1 MTRTATRVLCR
12 STFLLAILVLA
23 IPVAG
28 PRAGSLAG
36 QVPDLAMTER
46 IKEEGMQRS
55 RALDLFHTLTDVYG
69 ARLSGSPEHTAAAE
83 WVRDRFDAWGLS
95 DARLEP
101 FEFGRGWSLRKLS
114 LEMTSP
120 RYMPLIGYPDAWS
133 PSVDGVLEGRVVYL
147 GDTSLEELQG
157 MSEKL
162 EGAIVFTH
170 GQQTEFR
177 DFDRPQPGLG
187 ERVRTGNPP
196 RLSSNPP
203 ASMREISPLLESA
216 GAGIRIRPT
225 TYRDGTVGGTG
236 NRNTP
241 PDAVP
246 SLTLSAEQYNMI
258 ARLSERGV
266 PVELRVELQT
276 DRDED
281 SRTWNVLAD
290 IPGTDPAVAEEVV
303 LVGAHLDSWH
313 TAVGATDN
321 GDGALAVI
329 EAARILAA
337 LDARPRRTIRFALWS
352 GEEQGLL
359 GARAYIEEHLQT
371 EEERSKLQVYL
382 NDDPGSGRSLGFYME
397 SNDAAKQ
404 IFDAWLEPLRDLDV
418 TMNVPMPIG
427 STDHVPFDR
436 EGLPAFNVIKDFDS
450 YDRRTRHTN
459 ADYGDRMTEDELIQ
473 QSVFLAHFAWQAAQM
488 EGRIPRVAR

>member
-1 MTRTATRVLCR
+1 MNPRITLRT
-12 STFLLAILVLA
+12 LLLSIPLIAM
-23 IPVAG
+23 PVAG
-28 PRAGSLAG
+28 
-36 QVPDLAMTER
+36 QIPDLAMTER

-55 RALDLFHTLTDVYG
+55 QALDLFHTLTDVYG

-83 WVRDRFDAWGLS
+83 WVRERFAAWGLS
-95 DARLEP
+95 DSRLEA
-101 FEFGRGWSLRKLS
+101 FEFGRGWSLQKLS
-114 LEMTSP
+114 IEMTSP

-133 PSVDGVLEGRVVYL
+133 PGLDGVLEGQVVYL
-147 GDTSLEELQG
+147 GDKSLEQIESMTSELANG
-157 MSEKL
+157 
-162 EGAIVFTH
+162 IVFTN
-170 GQQTEFR
+170 GQQTTFR

-187 ERVRTGNPP
+187 ELVRTGNPP
-196 RLSSNPP
+196 GISSNTP
-203 ASMREISPLLESA
+203 ASMRDIRPLLESA
-216 GAGIRIRPT
+216 GSAIRIRPT
-225 TYRDGTVGGTG
+225 IYRDGTVGGTG
-236 NRNTP
+236 NRNTSE
-241 PDAVP
+241 DAVA

-266 PVELRVELQT
+266 PVELRIELET
-276 DRDED
+276 AYD
-281 SRTWNVLAD
+281 SDTETYNVLAD
-290 IPGTDPAVAEEVV
+290 IPGMDPDVADEVV

-337 LDARPRRTIRFALWS
+337 LDVQPRRTIRFALWS

-371 EEERSKLQVYL
+371 EAQRQNLQVYL

-397 SNDAAKQ
+397 SNDEAKQ
-404 IFDAWLEPLRDLDV
+404 IFDRWLEPLSDLAV

-436 EGLPAFNVIKDFDS
+436 EGLPAFNVIKDFAG
-450 YDRRTRHTN
+450 YDERTRHTN
-459 ADYGDRMTEDELIQ
+459 ADYPDRMTEDELIQ
-473 QSVFLAHFAWQAAQM
+473 QSIFLAHFAWQAAQM
-488 EGRIPRVAR
+488 DGRIPRLAR